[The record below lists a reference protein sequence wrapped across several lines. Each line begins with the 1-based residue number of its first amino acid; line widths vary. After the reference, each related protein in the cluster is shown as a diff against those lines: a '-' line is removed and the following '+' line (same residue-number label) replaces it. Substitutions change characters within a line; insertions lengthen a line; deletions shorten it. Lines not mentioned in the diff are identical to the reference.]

1 MSLEVISRMSQPL
14 VDAHVD
20 DPDLALLRA
29 AGLGDQSAALQLVR
43 THAPALQRLAWRMLG
58 DEQEAQDVVQESCLR
73 LWRVAGEWRPG
84 EARIS
89 TWLHTVAMNLSR
101 DRLRRR
107 RETYP
112 VESFEWLAGEDSPE
126 QDMERDRRS
135 ARVQQA
141 LTQLP
146 ERQREALILSHF
158 EGYSQSEAA
167 TVLGVS
173 VEALESLLS
182 RARRSLRQRWLIGE
196 NES

>member
-167 TVLGVS
+167 SVMGVS
-173 VEALESLLS
+173 VEALESLLGRGR
-182 RARRSLRQRWLIGE
+182 RALRTALADLKG
-196 NES
+196 

>member
-1 MSLEVISRMSQPL
+1 
-14 VDAHVD
+14 
-20 DPDLALLRA
+20 
-29 AGLGDQSAALQLVR
+29 
-43 THAPALQRLAWRMLG
+43 
-58 DEQEAQDVVQESCLR
+58 
-73 LWRVAGEWRPG
+73 
-84 EARIS
+84 
-89 TWLHTVAMNLSR
+89 
-101 DRLRRR
+101 
-107 RETYP
+107 
-112 VESFEWLAGEDSPE
+112 
-126 QDMERDRRS
+126 MERDRRS

-167 TVLGVS
+167 SVMGVS

>member
-1 MSLEVISRMSQPL
+1 MSLEVISRMSQTL

-167 TVLGVS
+167 SVMGVS

>member
-1 MSLEVISRMSQPL
+1 MSLEVSTRMSELLGGAQ
-14 VDAHVD
+14 VD

-135 ARVQQA
+135 ARVKQA

-167 TVLGVS
+167 TVMGVS

>member
-167 TVLGVS
+167 TVMGVS

>member
-135 ARVQQA
+135 ARVKQA

>member
-1 MSLEVISRMSQPL
+1 MSQPL

-167 TVLGVS
+167 SVMGVS

>member
-1 MSLEVISRMSQPL
+1 MSIEVISRMSQPL

-58 DEQEAQDVVQESCLR
+58 DEHEAQDVVQESCLR

>member
-29 AGLGDQSAALQLVR
+29 AGLGDQSAVLQLVR

-167 TVLGVS
+167 SVMGVS

>member
-1 MSLEVISRMSQPL
+1 MSQPL

-20 DPDLALLRA
+20 DPDLALLRAAGLGDQSA

-167 TVLGVS
+167 SVMGVS

>member
-14 VDAHVD
+14 ADAHVD

-43 THAPALQRLAWRMLG
+43 THAPTLQRLAWRMLG
-58 DEQEAQDVVQESCLR
+58 DEQEAQDVVQETCLR
-73 LWRVAGEWRPG
+73 LWRMAGEWRPG
-84 EARIS
+84 EARLS

-167 TVLGVS
+167 TVMGVS

-196 NES
+196 NAS

>member
-14 VDAHVD
+14 ADAHVD

-58 DEQEAQDVVQESCLR
+58 DEHEAQDVVQESCLR

-126 QDMERDRRS
+126 QDIERDRRS

-167 TVLGVS
+167 SVMGVS

>member
-1 MSLEVISRMSQPL
+1 MSLEVVSRMSQPL
-14 VDAHVD
+14 ADAHVD

-58 DEQEAQDVVQESCLR
+58 DEQEAQDVVQETCLR
-73 LWRVAGEWRPG
+73 LWRMAGEWRPG
-84 EARIS
+84 EARLS

-167 TVLGVS
+167 TVMGVS

-196 NES
+196 NAS

>member
-1 MSLEVISRMSQPL
+1 MSIEVISRMSQPL
-14 VDAHVD
+14 ADAHVD

-107 RETYP
+107 RARP
-112 VESFEWLAGEDSPE
+112 DPADRARDAAGEP
-126 QDMERDRRS
+126 QARIRR
-135 ARVQQA
+135 QA
-141 LTQLP
+141 
-146 ERQREALILSHF
+146 E
-158 EGYSQSEAA
+158 
-167 TVLGVS
+167 
-173 VEALESLLS
+173 LS
-182 RARRSLRQRWLIGE
+182 RRH
-196 NES
+196 

>member
-167 TVLGVS
+167 SVMGVS

>member
-89 TWLHTVAMNLSR
+89 TWLHTVAMNLCR

-167 TVLGVS
+167 SVMGVS